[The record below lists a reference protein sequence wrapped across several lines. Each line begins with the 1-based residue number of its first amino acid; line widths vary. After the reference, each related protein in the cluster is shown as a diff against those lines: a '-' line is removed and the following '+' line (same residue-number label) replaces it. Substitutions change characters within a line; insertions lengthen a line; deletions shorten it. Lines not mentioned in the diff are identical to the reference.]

1 MTGGGELADG
11 GELTGA
17 TGEKDRVVDSGGVTT
32 EVTGGRR
39 VRRRRRR
46 IAINAVLQILAM
58 TAVGMLVYPQAADW
72 LSRIG
77 HNADISGYVARVA
90 DTPSEERERILEAA
104 YAYNDEL
111 QPGPLT
117 DPYTSLAEDEA
128 LRSELYLA
136 YEEMLRVS
144 GTEAIGTLSY
154 PAVGIGLPVYHGT
167 TEDTI
172 SRGIGHLYGT
182 SLPVGGPDTHAVL
195 TSHSGLPHA
204 QLFSPLHKAK
214 MGDTFWISVLGEDHY
229 YRVERIE
236 TVLPGQTDSLE
247 IVAGEDWVTLFT
259 CTPIGVNTHR
269 LMIHA
274 IRIPDQEALGV
285 EEIAGDGITLGFPW
299 WAVWFGG
306 GSLVVGW
313 LLFAPQRVAGKKS
326 GKRLAM
332 TTNDDGE
339 EARKFQ

>member
-167 TEDTI
+167 MEDTI

-285 EEIAGDGITLGFPW
+285 EEIAGDGVTLGFPW

-306 GSLVVGW
+306 GSLVLGW
-313 LLFAPQRVAGKKS
+313 LLFAPQRAAGKKS

>member
-1 MTGGGELADG
+1 MTDVGEP
-11 GELTGA
+11 TGA
-17 TGEKDRVVDSGGVTT
+17 GGEKDLIADSGVVGT
-32 EVTGGRR
+32 EAAVVRR
-39 VRRRRRR
+39 MRRRRRR
-46 IAINAVLQILAM
+46 MATNVVLQIFAM
-58 TAVGMLVYPQAADW
+58 IAIGMLVYPQGADW

-104 YAYNDEL
+104 YGYNDEL

-128 LRSELYLA
+128 LRSKLYLA
-136 YEEMLRVS
+136 YEEMLRIS
-144 GTEAIGTLSY
+144 GTDAIGTLSY
-154 PAVGIGLPVYHGT
+154 PAVGIGLPVFHGT
-167 TEDTI
+167 AENTI

-214 MGDTFWISVLGEDHY
+214 VGDTFWISVLGEDHY

-247 IVAGEDWVTLFT
+247 IIAGEDWVTLFT

-269 LMIHA
+269 LMVHA
-274 IRIPDQEALGV
+274 IRIPDHEALGV
-285 EEIAGDGITLGFPW
+285 DKIAGDGIRLGFPW

-306 GSLVVGW
+306 GSLTVGW
-313 LLFAPQRVAGKKS
+313 LLFAPQRAAGKKS

>member
-195 TSHSGLPHA
+195 TSHSGLPHV